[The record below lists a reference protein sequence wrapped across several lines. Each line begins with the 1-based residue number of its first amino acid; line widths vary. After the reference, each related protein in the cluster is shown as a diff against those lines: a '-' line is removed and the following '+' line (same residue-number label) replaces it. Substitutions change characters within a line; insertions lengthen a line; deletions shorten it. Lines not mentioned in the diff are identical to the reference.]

1 MNRDSRSGTSDHS
14 RQITRRSAVGLIA
27 AGGVIAAA
35 GPAFADTAKEKYDLV
50 PRKVGDGIWIVRGST
65 DYFSQDNGG
74 DVVNCILIETGT
86 GIVIVD
92 TGVSLRYGRALGKV
106 AAGLS
111 GLGVAAVF
119 NTHHHPDHWFGNQVF
134 ADRPIYALAG
144 TKKLAEEEGDVFS
157 DNMYRLLGNW
167 MRGTETTPPTDVLAS
182 SAITIGGREFT
193 VYPLEGHTG
202 ADLALLDKKT
212 GTLIAGD
219 LAFYN
224 RAPTTP
230 HAVLDKW
237 HASIEVLKGVGASAI
252 LPGHGPMDSTGDSLK
267 QTETYLT
274 WLETALKTA
283 AAQGLDMVEIMQEV
297 KIPDEFAAL
306 GAMPTEF
313 HRSIAHLYPGIE
325 KQTLPLSNRG

>member
-1 MNRDSRSGTSDHS
+1 MNRKSRSGSSDQLK
-14 RQITRRSAVGLIA
+14 QITRRSAVGLIA
-27 AGGVIAAA
+27 AGGVFAA
-35 GPAFADTAKEKYDLV
+35 GLAQADAPREKYDLV
-50 PRKVGDGIWIVRGST
+50 PRKVGDGIWLVRGST
-65 DYFSQDNGG
+65 DYFDADNGG
-74 DVVNCILIETGT
+74 DVVNCVLIESSA
-86 GIVIVD
+86 GILIVD
-92 TGVSLRYGRALGKV
+92 TGVSLRYGQALAKV

-144 TKKLAEEEGDVFS
+144 TKKFAEEQGDAFS

-167 MRGTETTPPTDVLAS
+167 MRGTETTPPTDVLTS
-182 SAITIGGREFT
+182 SSITIGGREFT
-193 VYPLEGHTG
+193 IYPLEGHTD

-219 LAFYN
+219 LAFHN

-252 LPGHGPMDSTGDSLK
+252 LPGHGPIDLTGESFT
-267 QTETYLT
+267 QTGAYLN

-283 AAQGLDMVEIMQEV
+283 AAQGLDMVEIMQDV
-297 KIPDEFAAL
+297 KIPAEFASL

-313 HRSIAHLYPGIE
+313 HRSIAHLFPEIE
-325 KQTLPLSNRG
+325 KQALPLSNRG